1 MKNKAGRE
9 AVNSGSATRE
19 STLTVT
25 QGFLSHRAFP
35 GAVRFPAFRKKTDP
49 PARVLPDPTPT
60 PTPPHSVSDP
70 PGKIL
75 IPDFPVLSCFS
86 HVRPFLTP
94 WTVAHQGALSMG
106 FPRQEYQSGLPC
118 PPPGDLHD
126 PGIKPMSPALQV
138 DSLPAKPP
146 GKPVNQQ

>member
-35 GAVRFPAFRKKTDP
+35 GAIRFPAFRKKTDP
-49 PARVLPDPTPT
+49 PAHVLPDPTPT
-60 PTPPHSVSDP
+60 PPHLVSDP

-75 IPDFPVLSCFS
+75 IPDFPMLSCFS
-86 HVRPFLTP
+86 HVRPFPTP

-106 FPRQEYQSGLPC
+106 FPRQEYRSGLPC
-118 PPPGDLHD
+118 PPPGHLLTQGSNPHLLH
-126 PGIKPMSPALQV
+126 LLHCRY
-138 DSLPAKPP
+138 SLYR
-146 GKPVNQQ
+146 